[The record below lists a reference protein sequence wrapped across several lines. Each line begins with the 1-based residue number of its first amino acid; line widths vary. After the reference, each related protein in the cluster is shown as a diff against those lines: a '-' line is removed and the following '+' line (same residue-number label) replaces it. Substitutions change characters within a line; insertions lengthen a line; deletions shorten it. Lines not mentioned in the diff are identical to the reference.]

1 MDANELADRI
11 EKKGLCGLCDY
22 EPLDKFG
29 ADHRYEDTEEKRL
42 ILAALRK
49 YVPHE
54 AEWIWSLD
62 APEVSGWRWIETWDE
77 SKLELGILRFTVGDE
92 LPSNVACWR
101 YVDPPSKSRAPVTTC
116 EPHQGEKT

>member
-1 MDANELADRI
+1 MTITVARI
-11 EKKGLCGLCDY
+11 AAIRRGTKKGKGDDMWMSDA
-22 EPLDKFG
+22 EWN
-29 ADHRYEDTEEKRL
+29 E
-42 ILAALRK
+42 ILTLAQEAVRNRSR